1 MASGEIDSP
10 IRSPALARTVFGA
23 STVSNLF
30 DAPLTTSR
38 CRSPMKLTPSMV
50 PESDALPAD
59 VTRMV
64 SGRIIA
70 TAAGMSP
77 SQ

>member
-1 MASGEIDSP
+1 
-10 IRSPALARTVFGA
+10 
-23 STVSNLF
+23 VSNLL

-38 CRSPMKLTPSMV
+38 CLSPIKLTLSMV
-50 PESDALPAD
+50 PESDPLPAG